1 MIKGSKIQRRG
12 DWGGRK
18 GGAEKVKSRYLWTKE
33 AIVPENVADIPEKVA
48 NISGLGIDADISNI
62 SSFSALVVNKVQ
74 MKKVTSNGWGVFAIW
89 PNVDVSC
96 DKSQMDQESK
106 TPHPIRVTCAI
117 IITSRYCIS
126 IASEF
131 Q

>member
-33 AIVPENVADIPEKVA
+33 EIVPENVADIPEKVA

-62 SSFSALVVNKVQ
+62 SSFSALAVN
-74 MKKVTSNGWGVFAIW
+74 
-89 PNVDVSC
+89 
-96 DKSQMDQESK
+96 
-106 TPHPIRVTCAI
+106 
-117 IITSRYCIS
+117 
-126 IASEF
+126 
-131 Q
+131 